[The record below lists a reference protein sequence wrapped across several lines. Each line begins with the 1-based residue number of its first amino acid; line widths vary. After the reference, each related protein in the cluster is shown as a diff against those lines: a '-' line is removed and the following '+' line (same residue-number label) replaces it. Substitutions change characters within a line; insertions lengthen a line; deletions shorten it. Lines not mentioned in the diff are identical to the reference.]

1 MYKPIL
7 VCAARSSSPSMPHRY
22 QHPDRRLLLFF
33 VVFVQMMVVLPVS
46 LPLPSPSPVSV
57 SLPLFPH
64 PCVLIL

>member
-1 MYKPIL
+1 
-7 VCAARSSSPSMPHRY
+7 MPHRY